1 MRRRVTDRI
10 TLRGY
15 SPYCLF
21 LYQVLQVLVI
31 SDAFQL
37 VLDNLLD
44 ILLDLVVV
52 VLYGLLHT
60 VVAIGILEIV
70 DNGDRLI
77 VALLSLDFLG
87 IHDNLG
93 MEYFLLYALGEVVGN
108 RADKHTLGES
118 ANLARWDETV
128 HLGIDGCRDILT
140 VDGNR
145 LALLEHL
152 IRALYFVQQIII
164 F

>member
-87 IHDNLG
+87 IHNNLG
-93 MEYFLLYALGEVVGN
+93 MEYFLLDALVEVVGN
-108 RADKHTLGES
+108 
-118 ANLARWDETV
+118 
-128 HLGIDGCRDILT
+128 
-140 VDGNR
+140 
-145 LALLEHL
+145 
-152 IRALYFVQQIII
+152 
-164 F
+164 